1 MSSSF
6 IKNYYKCFRLLQIK
20 GLKMRFNTALQTLQN
35 LSNAPVRPVDIAK
48 ALGVSR
54 SNINYKKDKNVLLS
68 EDDIRKIEEFFNIKM
83 ISPVQIPAEYTQ
95 AVKYVE
101 KGAPISF
108 DTISMDYYPTVF
120 GSCGSGSFV
129 FSEEKEKIQVPC
141 RLVQNYSK
149 FKKYSVINATGDS
162 MTPYILDRD
171 RLIVEHYDGSQIRDN
186 KIYIF
191 RYYDNI
197 FVKRLVLNLDQIV
210 VISDNEKYQQRIIN
224 RSEADNFQII
234 GRIAGILRID
244 E

>member
-1 MSSSF
+1 MN
-6 IKNYYKCFRLLQIK
+6 IIELQDY
-20 GLKMRFNTALQTLQN
+20 LQN
-35 LSNAPVRPVDIAK
+35 LKINITAREIAKIWGMDETSFSKKKKIGSQIKHKNIEQLEQKLGITIISPNEIPSEYTNALQYVEHGAPV
-48 ALGVSR
+48 GS
-54 SNINYKKDKNVLLS
+54 
-68 EDDIRKIEEFFNIKM
+68 
-83 ISPVQIPAEYTQ
+83 
-95 AVKYVE
+95 
-101 KGAPISF
+101 

-191 RYYDNI
+191 RYYDNL
-197 FVKRLVLNLDQIV
+197 FVNRLVLNLDYIV
-210 VISDNEKYQQRIIN
+210 VLFEKEYYKKSIIHRLVSVN
-224 RSEADNFQII
+224 V
-234 GRIAGILRID
+234 
-244 E
+244 